1 MDSLTCGVCGEN
13 FRERHHLT
21 RHMTAHV
28 ARKGEPD
35 DKTNIAKS
43 NRSTNSNQNCMK
55 QEVKNFGNMF
65 STLDSSNESNNEN
78 RTFKLL

>member
-43 NRSTNSNQNCMK
+43 NRSTNINQNCMK
-55 QEVKNFGNMF
+55 QDVKNFGNMF
-65 STLDSSNESNNEN
+65 STFDSSNDSNHEK

>member
-1 MDSLTCGVCGEN
+1 
-13 FRERHHLT
+13 
-21 RHMTAHV
+21 MTAHV

-55 QEVKNFGNMF
+55 QEVKNIGN
-65 STLDSSNESNNEN
+65 TETVVTTN
-78 RTFKLL
+78 LLQQN